1 MALQFNM
8 DFSTTPV
15 FYLVLFLTGFVT
27 IIVRMYLRLVN
38 INENKKFNDL
48 WRGKK
53 EMFDLVFLSLLI
65 IPIFLVI
72 LINSSYIL
80 DGDTFI
86 FYIH

>member
-1 MALQFNM
+1 
-8 DFSTTPV
+8 
-15 FYLVLFLTGFVT
+15 
-27 IIVRMYLRLVN
+27 MYLRLVN

-72 LINSSYIL
+72 LINSSLYSGWRHLYFLYPLIIIQAIYSIN
-80 DGDTFI
+80 FI
-86 FYIH
+86 KNKFKKL